1 MVLCYMKCTLLIGP
15 MGAGKSTIGRHLAQQ
30 LHLDFYDS
38 DRWMFY
44 QILRSNDFNK
54 VYWIGWHDV
63 KITSKFK
70 QKYMVFQ

>member
-1 MVLCYMKCTLLIGP
+1 MGNFKCHIRITVSDEKIVV
-15 MGAGKSTIGRHLAQQ
+15 K
-30 LHLDFYDS
+30 LDFYDS